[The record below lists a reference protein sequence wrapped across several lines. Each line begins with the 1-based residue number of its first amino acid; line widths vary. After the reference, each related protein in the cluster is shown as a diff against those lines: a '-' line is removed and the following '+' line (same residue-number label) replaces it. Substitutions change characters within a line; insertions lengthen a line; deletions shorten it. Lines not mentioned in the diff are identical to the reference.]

1 LDTQCKLLK
10 AQDLEKGRERRRN
23 CQPDNLF
30 VDYVPNLLKEE
41 MMKEGL
47 VDYDPEILDW
57 QGKM

>member
-1 LDTQCKLLK
+1 
-10 AQDLEKGRERRRN
+10 
-23 CQPDNLF
+23 LF
-30 VDYVPNLLKEE
+30 VYYVTNLLKEE